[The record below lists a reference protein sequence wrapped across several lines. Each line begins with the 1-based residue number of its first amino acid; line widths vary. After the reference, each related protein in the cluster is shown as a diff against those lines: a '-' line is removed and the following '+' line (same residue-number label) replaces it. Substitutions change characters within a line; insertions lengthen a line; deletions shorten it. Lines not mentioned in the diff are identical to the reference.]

1 MGQTPGHSV
10 SHLLRVD
17 GDHWAWA
24 YGPAWSPA
32 DLCMPGLLSISCFVS
47 SFLAQG
53 LPAQDRSGHMF
64 CLGLE
69 TGVATSLCAEVI
81 PWGDDSR
88 DQSRGMGKGAGKDKT
103 ATEGLLSRMP
113 SLWVPGTRFTW
124 HVWETEYCMYLRVNS
139 FKDGGPDILYTIPCP
154 SLSMGSSQEC

>member
-17 GDHWAWA
+17 EDHWAWA
-24 YGPAWSPA
+24 DRPAWSPA

-53 LPAQDRSGHMF
+53 LPAQDRTGHMF

-88 DQSRGMGKGAGKDKT
+88 DQSWGMGKGGGEDKT
-103 ATEGLLSRMP
+103 ATEGFYQERHPCGHLELG
-113 SLWVPGTRFTW
+113 SLGTSGRQ
-124 HVWETEYCMYLRVNS
+124 S
-139 FKDGGPDILYTIPCP
+139 TICT
-154 SLSMGSSQEC
+154 